1 MEIRTYGI
9 RHHGPGSTRRLK
21 AALAAWQPDCLLLE
35 GPADGQQAIG
45 QLGKAGMLPPLA
57 LVLYAENDIENASF
71 LPFADFSPE
80 YQAILWAQGVQCP
93 FFLIDLP
100 AQHYLVRHQSEE
112 QLQLFQTPQ
121 PPSVEEKMAERL
133 RRDPLA
139 LLAELAGYQDSERW
153 WDATIER
160 GGLTEEEATFEA
172 LNEAIQQLR
181 ATYPAAVDAD
191 TLRREAYMR
200 EQIRKAIKAGYERIA
215 IVVGAWHSPA
225 VHDVLQYKASHDK
238 ALLKGLPKIKVQAA
252 WVPWSYPR
260 LSRQSGYG
268 AGVVSPAWYELLFS
282 HPQQAVERWMV
293 AAAQLLRQEGF
304 EASPALAADGV
315 ALARALASL
324 RGQQFAGA
332 DELDQAVL
340 GTLASGHSERL
351 QLIHDRLITGRKV
364 GSVAVGSSTV
374 PLLADLQKELK
385 ATRLSQLWEQSGQHY
400 LKANKANPRGGIDL
414 REDND
419 LRKSH
424 LLHRLQL
431 LQIPWGA
438 LQPINPNAIS
448 SFREIWL
455 LEWQPEFSLFLTE
468 RSSYGNTLSL
478 AASRYALEKAKDI
491 KALDQLAE
499 LVLAALRADL
509 PDMVTPLIRQLRAL
523 STHTQDV
530 AALLAALPALVNTCR
545 YGDSRKTDTTAL
557 LLLLQE
563 IVPRL
568 ANNLSRASTN
578 MDAEQG
584 QELMRLIAQANYALA
599 RLTGPDLLSLWHK
612 GLQSLLTAQSIAPAV
627 NGIALRLLFDQQLL
641 DSDSTARYFHFALS
655 HNQGALA
662 VAAFLSGFL
671 YGGSQLLLHYPPLW
685 TLLSDWVAQLDWDNF
700 QQVLP
705 LLRRSL
711 SDFSGA
717 ERRQI
722 FQRLTD
728 SLAISPSANKQKTA
742 IPSAPLADKQASQP
756 EVEKQ
761 TLPPS
766 PLSETPEQAQL
777 LVALRQWLG

>member
-9 RHHGPGSTRRLK
+9 RHHGPGSARRLK
-21 AALAAWQPDCLLLE
+21 AALSAWQPDCLLLE
-35 GPADGQQAIG
+35 GPADGQNAIG
-45 QLGKAGMLPPLA
+45 QLSKKGMQPPLA

-80 YQAILWAQGVQCP
+80 YQAILWAQNAQCP

-100 AQHYLVRHQSEE
+100 AQHYLVRHQDEE
-112 QLQLFQTPQ
+112 QLQLFHSPK

-160 GGLTEEEATFEA
+160 GGITEEEAVFQA
-172 LNEAIQQLR
+172 LHEAIRQLR
-181 ATYPAAVDAD
+181 ESYPEAVDDD
-191 TLRREAYMR
+191 TKRREAYMR
-200 EQIRKAIKAGYERIA
+200 EQIRKATKAGYQRIA
-215 IVVGAWHSPA
+215 IIVGAWHSPA
-225 VHDVLQYKASHDK
+225 VHDFLQYKASADK

-268 AGVVSPAWYELLFS
+268 AGVVSPAWYDLLFAY
-282 HPQQAVERWMV
+282 PQQALERWMV

-315 ALARALASL
+315 ALATALASL

-340 GTLASGHSERL
+340 GTLASGHNERL
-351 QLIHDRLITGRKV
+351 ALIHERLITGRKV

-400 LKANKANPRGGIDL
+400 LKANKAKPRGGIDL
-414 REDND
+414 RETND

-431 LQIPWGA
+431 LHIPWGE

-448 SFREIWL
+448 SFQEIWL

-468 RSSYGNTLSL
+468 RSSYGNTLPL
-478 AASRYALEKAKDI
+478 AASRFALEKAKDI

-509 PDMVTPLIRQLRAL
+509 PSMVTPLIRQLRAL
-523 STHTQDV
+523 STRTHDV

-545 YGDSRKTDTTAL
+545 YGDSRKTDTSAL
-557 LLLLQE
+557 LLLVQE

-568 ANNLSRASTN
+568 ANNLGRAATN
-578 MDAEQG
+578 IDTEQG

-599 RLTGPDLLSLWHK
+599 RLTGPDLLGLWHK
-612 GLQSLLTAQSIAPAV
+612 GLQALLTAQNIAPAV

-641 DSDSTARYFHFALS
+641 NSDNTARYFHFALS
-655 HNQGALA
+655 QNQGAMA
-662 VAAFLSGFL
+662 VAEFLSGFL
-671 YGGSQLLLHYPPLW
+671 HGGSQLLLHYPPLW
-685 TLLSDWVAQLDWDNF
+685 SLLSDWVSQLDWESF
-700 QQVLP
+700 QRVLP

-722 FQRLTD
+722 FQRLATRQTEKPD
-728 SLAISPSANKQKTA
+728 NNQQKIH
-742 IPSAPLADKQASQP
+742 IPPAPLAEEQPTHPKENTQKIPNTPIAS
-756 EVEKQ
+756 EE
-761 TLPPS
+761 
-766 PLSETPEQAQL
+766 AQL
-777 LVALRQWLG
+777 LASLKQWLGYS